1 MNENYLNC
9 IEGENQMWNIKEK
22 DLDEFK
28 ITCRNRLSPERSMV
42 FILGATVYSSLF
54 MLLFL
59 EH

>member
-1 MNENYLNC
+1 MNEVK
-9 IEGENQMWNIKEK
+9 GGTWMWKIKEK

-54 MLLFL
+54 MLFIL